1 MDWGRRKSR
10 VKTAEA
16 IQKLVEYTV
25 DQDIITFDEGVI
37 TQVRQI
43 EMLKEQ
49 IRITRVA
56 DDIAQRRYNITK
68 NRYLI
73 GKIDI
78 TDMNIALTE
87 KDEAKERYIRSLEN
101 FWMAYFT
108 LRQLT
113 LYDFEEG
120 FQIISDE
127 L

>member
-1 MDWGRRKSR
+1 
-10 VKTAEA
+10 
-16 IQKLVEYTV
+16 
-25 DQDIITFDEGVI
+25 
-37 TQVRQI
+37 
-43 EMLKEQ
+43 MLKEQ
-49 IRITRVA
+49 VKITRLA

-73 GKIDI
+73 GKIAI

-87 KDEAKERYIRSLEN
+87 KDEAKQRYIQSLRD
-101 FWMAYFT
+101 FWIAYFN
-108 LRQLT
+108 LRRLT